1 MYINDENFE
10 LVSDFEVDMLLSE
23 MPIELIKENI
33 SEQIKS
39 PLSTRTNFISVLE
52 DSYRIIDD
60 LTHENLDEREK
71 LLNTIRDFF
80 TFTLMEMDREYD
92 LSIDLDSI
100 TSDEDLINKTTAIYS
115 FLILRYKKN
124 ICKFLYSFI
133 KKNRK
138 SILEQFQDVAKK
150 KDVTSISLKKQIKN
164 KDVILL
170 ISNLSTIIKYILSLE
185 IDAEDFIQYACDDEY
200 YEGSIVLNMVYNGE
214 ISNNFVGLYTQL
226 IMDEYD
232 SVLDEIQNEVKIKIL
247 KK

>member
-170 ISNLSTIIKYILSLE
+170 ISNLSTIIKYILNLE
-185 IDAEDFIQYACDDEY
+185 IEAADFIQYCCSDDY
-200 YEGSIVLNMVYNGE
+200 YEGNVVLSMVQTGE
-214 ISNNFVGLYTQL
+214 ISNNFVAKYLDL
-226 IMDEYD
+226 IIDEYD
-232 SVLDEIQNEVKIKIL
+232 SVLDEIQTEVKLKIL
-247 KK
+247 NK